1 MLTAEMQRLIRDH
14 SAGMVATVN
23 DSGAPS
29 VSPKATFVIVDDETI
44 AFGNIR
50 SPGTLANL
58 RQRPPVEVC
67 FIDVLARKAVRV
79 TGTAAIVAKS
89 EADSDLAAAF
99 EDIWAPYVPL
109 MSSFVTITVSAAEL
123 ILSPAYDLDYTEDE
137 LRRINLA
144 RLNAL

>member
-23 DSGAPS
+23 DSGTPS
-29 VSPKATFVIVDDETI
+29 VSPKATFVIIDDETI

-58 RQRPPVEVC
+58 RQRPSVEVC

-89 EADSDLAAAF
+89 EADADLVAAF
-99 EDIWAPYVPL
+99 EDVWAPYVPL
-109 MSSFVTITVSAAEL
+109 MSAFVTITVSAAEL